1 MRQGLLLIVVL
12 ALLPVVI
19 AGFIQGFSAFQNTR
33 DLATQRLGANA
44 SAVAER
50 QRDPFVIAQHILLAL
65 ATNADVRDMSS
76 RCVGALKS
84 ALSPNSP
91 VSNLARTAADG
102 SVRCSAMPHNGTVN
116 FANEAWWQRAVDANG
131 MTITR
136 TPVFGSILQRNV
148 LVLFLPIRENA
159 DDVGTLS
166 AAIDVA
172 YLRAA
177 LRTAPEGR
185 SGSLAI
191 VTRDRMVVAEG
202 RTALAFQPQI
212 EGPQG
217 RPRQA
222 TARDGTSWYYTFHK
236 LYGTE
241 LFVVYGEPQR
251 QLMSVAVSQVRASI
265 LLPLLSILMASLAI
279 WLGTNRLALVWLQEL
294 RTVAGSFAKGD
305 FTGDKGRFEKAPEEI
320 ATLSAD
326 LHSMAEVIDRR
337 NQDLTQ
343 ALEVKGVLTREV
355 HHRVKNNLQ
364 IINSLL
370 TLQSGRVPDG
380 EAKEVL
386 AQTRARI
393 SALALIHRLLYEQD
407 NGYERGE
414 VAIDTL
420 LQELCIQ
427 LQATIAGTSG
437 ITLHCHAASIPLPVD
452 YAVPLTLFIVEA
464 VTNAF
469 RHAFPDGGG
478 GLINLSLTIDGSEA
492 ALSVTDNGR
501 GYLVNDDTAQMGTEL
516 MYGFATQV
524 GGRLSIASTV
534 GEGARVNLTFPVRHA
549 A

>member
-33 DLATQRLGANA
+33 DLAMQRLVGNA

-50 QRDPFVIAQHILLAL
+50 ERDPFVIAQHILLAL
-65 ATNADVRDMSS
+65 ATNSDVRDMSS
-76 RCVGALKS
+76 ECVRALQS
-84 ALSPNSP
+84 ALSTNGP

-102 SVRCSAMPHNGTVN
+102 SVRCSAMPHTGTVN
-116 FANEAWWQRAVDANG
+116 LANEDWWRRAVEANG

-136 TPVFGSILQRNV
+136 TPVFGSILQKNM
-148 LVLFLPIRENA
+148 LLLFLPVRESANN
-159 DDVGTLS
+159 VGTLS

-172 YLRAA
+172 YLREA
-177 LRTAPEGR
+177 LRSAPEGR
-185 SGSLAI
+185 SGALAI

-202 RTALAFQPQI
+202 RTALAFQPEI
-212 EGPQG
+212 VGPPGHPQ
-217 RPRQA
+217 QA
-222 TARDGTSWYYTFHK
+222 TARDGTSWFYTFHK

-251 QLMSVAVSQVRASI
+251 QLMAVAVSQVRASI

-294 RTVAGSFAKGD
+294 RTVAGRFAKGD
-305 FTGDKGRFEKAPEEI
+305 FTGDRGRFEKAPEEI

-420 LQELCIQ
+420 LHELCMQ
-427 LQATIAGTSG
+427 LQATIAGKSG
-437 ITLHCHAASIPLPVD
+437 IKLHCRAVSIPLPVD

-469 RHAFPDGGG
+469 RHAFPEGGG
-478 GLINLSLTIDGSEA
+478 GLIKLSLIMDGNDA
-492 ALSVTDNGR
+492 ALRVADNGC
-501 GYLVNDDTAQMGTEL
+501 GYLVNDHSAQMGTEL

-524 GGRLSIASTV
+524 SGRLSIASTV
-534 GEGARVNLTFPVRHA
+534 GEGTEVNLTFPVRHA

>member
-19 AGFIQGFSAFQNTR
+19 AGFIQGFSAYQNTR
-33 DLATQRLGANA
+33 DLAMQRLSSNA

-50 QRDPFVIAQHILLAL
+50 ERDPFVIAQHILRAL
-65 ATNADVRDMSS
+65 ATNSDVRDMSS
-76 RCVGALKS
+76 GCVRALQS
-84 ALSPNSP
+84 ALSTNSP

-102 SVRCSAMPHNGTVN
+102 SVRCSAIPHTSAVN
-116 FANEAWWQRAVDANG
+116 LSNEAWWRRAVEANG

-136 TPVFGSILQRNV
+136 TPVFGSILQKNM
-148 LVLFLPIRENA
+148 LLLFLPVRESANN
-159 DDVGTLS
+159 VGTLS

-172 YLRAA
+172 YMREVLRN
-177 LRTAPEGR
+177 APEGK

-202 RTALAFQPQI
+202 RIALAFQPEI
-212 EGPQG
+212 VGPQG

-222 TARDGTSWYYTFHK
+222 SAPDGTNWFYTFHK

-251 QLMSVAVSQVRASI
+251 QLMAVAVSQVRASI

-294 RTVAGSFAKGD
+294 RTVAGRFAKGD
-305 FTGDKGRFEKAPEEI
+305 FTGDRNRFAKAPEEI

-337 NQDLTQ
+337 NQDLTK
-343 ALEVKGVLTREV
+343 ALEAKGVLTREV

-420 LQELCIQ
+420 LYELCMQ
-427 LQATIAGTSG
+427 LQGAIAGTSR
-437 ITLHCHAASIPLPVD
+437 TRLHCHAISMPVPVD

-469 RHAFPDGGG
+469 RHAFPDGSAGQ
-478 GLINLSLTIDGSEA
+478 INLSLIMEGNDA

-501 GYLVNDDTAQMGTEL
+501 GYLVTDDTAQMGTEL
-516 MYGFATQV
+516 MHGFATQV
-524 GGRLSIASTV
+524 SGRLSIVSTIGGGTQV
-534 GEGARVNLTFPVRHA
+534 KLTFPVPHA